1 MSTTL
6 KMTAIAAMLC
16 GGTLYADAF
25 HAGKKESAS
34 QQSESRKSSGFERS
48 QRSDSVLQRSKT
60 RRKTASEPFVR
71 TDKVPKAKTTK
82 PPKTTTR
89 VPQQKELRAAKK
101 THKWVPPATKP
112 LPYYHRPGYTIHTI
126 PKVAVTV
133 TLGSLVYYYADG
145 IYYRR
150 HDSGYIVIVP
160 PIGLIVPVLPLG
172 YTVFHFYGG
181 TYYYYAGVY
190 YVWDIDHRAYRVVDL
205 PDEYIEYEPG
215 DIIDKLPDGAYTV
228 TIDGVQYYRYGG
240 VYFLQSIQGE
250 RVVYVVVTP

>member
-1 MSTTL
+1 MMSTTL

-34 QQSESRKSSGFERS
+34 QQSESRKSGGFERS
-48 QRSDSVLQRSKT
+48 QRSDSFKQRPET
-60 RRKTASEPFVR
+60 RRQITPEPILR
-71 TDKVPKAKTTK
+71 GNKIPKSKAPKAAAKVPQRKEFK
-82 PPKTTTR
+82 PA
-89 VPQQKELRAAKK
+89 QK
-101 THKWVPPATKP
+101 THKWVPPAAKP
-112 LPYYHRPGYTIHTI
+112 LPYYHRPGYTIRTI

-150 HDSGYIVIVP
+150 HHSGYIVIVP

-172 YTVFHFYGG
+172 YTVFQLYGG

-190 YVWDIDHRAYRVVDL
+190 YVWDIDHRAYRVVDV
-205 PDEYIEYEPG
+205 PDEYVEYQPG

-240 VYFLQSIQGE
+240 VYFLQSIQGD